1 LHFDGRCELI
11 FTMLD
16 LGSIRLFLFDIDGV
30 FLVGKDQP
38 RLLSGRRIVAALR
51 ERRLPFRLVT
61 NTSTH
66 PREYIAENLGQLG
79 VFVEAEE
86 ILSAVETTVSVAA
99 RRFRGSRCFAVAEPP
114 VRAMLD
120 AAGLRLVD
128 EAPADVVVVGLCRTA
143 DYKMLSAAARCLVRG
158 ATLLGCHKNRLWLD
172 DAGYGLSAGPWVAAL
187 EYATNTRAEIFG
199 KPTAE
204 FFDEAR
210 RPLAVPAEQT
220 LMIGDDIVAD
230 VRGAQ
235 AAGLRAGLV
244 LSGKTRHEDLRA
256 VPAEPDLVLNEVDD
270 LADLLEGGT
279 SSADAST

>member
-1 LHFDGRCELI
+1 L
-11 FTMLD
+11 
-16 LGSIRLFLFDIDGV
+16 
-30 FLVGKDQP
+30 
-38 RLLSGRRIVAALR
+38 A
-51 ERRLPFRLVT
+51 
-61 NTSTH
+61 
-66 PREYIAENLGQLG
+66 
-79 VFVEAEE
+79 
-86 ILSAVETTVSVAA
+86 
-99 RRFRGSRCFAVAEPP
+99 
-114 VRAMLD
+114 
-120 AAGLRLVD
+120 
-128 EAPADVVVVGLCRTA
+128 
-143 DYKMLSAAARCLVRG
+143 RG

-172 DAGYGLSAGPWVAAL
+172 ETGYGLSAGPWVAAL

-220 LMIGDDIVAD
+220 LMIGDDVVAD